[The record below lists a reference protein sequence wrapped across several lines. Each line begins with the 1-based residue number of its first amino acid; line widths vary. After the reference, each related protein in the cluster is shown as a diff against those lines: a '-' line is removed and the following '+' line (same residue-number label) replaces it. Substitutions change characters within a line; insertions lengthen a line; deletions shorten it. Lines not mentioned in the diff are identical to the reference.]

1 MPQYKIRSALVQLL
15 SNILGK
21 RETQKTG
28 NGSANLQHSQDYF
41 PGGKLHFYQHGL
53 YDIFVNDSIIN
64 ISRNPKKYN
73 IKDNREGIL
82 QIQSLVFGI
91 NNQQQNYFNTWHI

>member
-1 MPQYKIRSALVQLL
+1 M
-15 SNILGK
+15 
-21 RETQKTG
+21 
-28 NGSANLQHSQDYF
+28 
-41 PGGKLHFYQHGL
+41 HFYQHGL

-91 NNQQQNYFNTWHI
+91 NNQQQNVKNSGPGLQNTQQPGRAMKKSGLEC